1 MLYAVIGI
9 MYLCSMVN
17 FAMFVQALDTIKKSA
32 SSMPKDD
39 VKRIEKEV
47 SIRNSSKNMYVAC
60 Q

>member
-1 MLYAVIGI
+1 MLLLA
-9 MYLCSMVN
+9 LCSIIK

-47 SIRNSSKNMYVAC
+47 SI
-60 Q
+60 